1 MSCTIYLSHIPLL
14 NNITNE
20 LPLGTGDVL
29 YPSVCRVVQPPLP
42 EVRLDATPIPSQC
55 ADDNEIGMKFV
66 LEFQGTPPFNLGY
79 SIHKQEGRRKVE
91 VQQRFQKI
99 DQSRYVFS
107 YLPTT
112 SG

>member
-1 MSCTIYLSHIPLL
+1 LL
-14 NNITNE
+14 IA
-20 LPLGTGDVL
+20 GDVL

-66 LEFQGTPPFNLGY
+66 LEFQGTPPFNLGHI
-79 SIHKQEGRRKVE
+79 IHKQEGRKKVE
-91 VQQRFQKI
+91 VQKRFQKI